1 MKILMLA
8 SLFVYGQ
15 LASAF
20 TVLHPDGLVDVQPTG
35 HGFNVI
41 DMRTH
46 EITTVNET
54 ASGYVITPQG
64 EPSTFINMSPMEKEG
79 LGRDTVEESI
89 ILPTILDDDKF

>member
-54 ASGYVITPQG
+54 ASGYVVTPQG

-79 LGRDTVEESI
+79 LGRDTIEESI

>member
-1 MKILMLA
+1 MKILFFIG
-8 SLFVYGQ
+8 LFYAQ

-20 TVLHPDGLVDVQPTG
+20 VVQYPDGLVDVQQTG

-54 ASGYVITPQG
+54 ASGYVVTPQG
-64 EPSTFINMSPMEKEG
+64 EPSTFIMMQPG
-79 LGRDTVEESI
+79 DDREEI
-89 ILPTILDDDKF
+89 ENGMILPSVLDDEM

>member
-54 ASGYVITPQG
+54 ASGYVVTPQG
-64 EPSTFINMSPMEKEG
+64 EP
-79 LGRDTVEESI
+79 
-89 ILPTILDDDKF
+89 ILDDDKF